1 VVFLQHFANILG
13 ILEGK
18 KWITIKKIHIII
30 IQNTGMHGT
39 LMEVI
44 DVSFTSS
51 LLMEKESI
59 NLNKK

>member
-1 VVFLQHFANILG
+1 
-13 ILEGK
+13 
-18 KWITIKKIHIII
+18 
-30 IQNTGMHGT
+30 MHGT

-59 NLNKK
+59 NLNKKWKQCIATVDGF